1 MRALR
6 LFSLAWNATP
16 DAGRLGSAVR
26 AVRKVVLIVAASV
39 LFFGAVIEGVS
50 IWREVTTHDI
60 AGRLVFRGAALDAMP
75 GSECDAPP
83 LSLIG
88 YGSHIEVKDEDDH
101 RLGDTYLGRGTAAT
115 GGACVFTFTVENVGN
130 ADRYTFDF
138 AAFGLRREH
147 VSRDELARNGWRVQF
162 IAETDR

>member
-1 MRALR
+1 MRELT
-6 LFSLAWNATP
+6 LFSLAWFAAP
-16 DAGRLGSAVR
+16 EGSRPGSAVR
-26 AVRKVVLIVAASV
+26 AVRTVVLIVAASV
-39 LFFGAVIEGVS
+39 LFLGAVIEGVS

-60 AGRLVFRGAALDAMP
+60 AGRLVFRGAALDVPP

-83 LSLIG
+83 FSLIG

-101 RLGDTYLGRGTAAT
+101 LLGDTYLGRGIAASD
-115 GGACVFTFTVENVGN
+115 GACVYAFTVDNVGD

-147 VSRDELARNGWRVQF
+147 VSRDELERNGWRVQF
-162 IAETDR
+162 VAGS